1 VKKKVEVKEESKVK
15 ENKENAKGKKKAT
28 NFATCLKEL
37 KPLNLEKEKAL
48 FFDSGFQRNPFFLY
62 PNISDIMDEEH
73 KENLKYDS
81 PHGDYL
87 GLALRILEKG
97 A

>member
-1 VKKKVEVKEESKVK
+1 
-15 ENKENAKGKKKAT
+15 
-28 NFATCLKEL
+28 
-37 KPLNLEKEKAL
+37 
-48 FFDSGFQRNPFFLY
+48 
-62 PNISDIMDEEH
+62 MDEEY